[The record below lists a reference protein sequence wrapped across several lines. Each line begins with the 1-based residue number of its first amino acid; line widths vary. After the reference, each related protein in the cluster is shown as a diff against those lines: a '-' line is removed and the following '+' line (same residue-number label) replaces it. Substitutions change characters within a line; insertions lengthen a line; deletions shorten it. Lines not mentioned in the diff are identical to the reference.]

1 MQSVQAQIDALI
13 AAPAGR
19 ALLFI
24 TARFGLDAAEI
35 ATPRKT
41 LELAALALAEV
52 SRWRIYRPA
61 ALSQLERADLHRLQ
75 SQARALLASP
85 GAAWWFAPLERS
97 RQVWLSHDGDPPLA
111 ERLVSPAGLPSSW
124 ERYAQKP
131 ANGFFTSTLID
142 GSSGAATAL
151 TVGTSDFSETFQP
164 GPIACWRLDAAPDS
178 RVFEIDGPGPW
189 HDLCGRYPARGEDGR
204 IVPDWSA
211 VASDFDAVH
220 LTLGGLLTTEQ
231 VRIDSPSGWSQHDG
245 WDFEQTLWLHWKFTR
260 AERLPD
266 VHVEAKAI
274 AR

>member
-19 ALLFI
+19 ALLLI
-24 TARFGLDAAEI
+24 AARSRLDPAGI

-41 LELAALALAEV
+41 LEFAALALAEV
-52 SRWRIYRPA
+52 SRWRIDRPA
-61 ALSQLERADLHRLQ
+61 ALSQLERADPHRLQ
-75 SQARALLASP
+75 SLARALLTSP

-111 ERLVSPAGLPSSW
+111 ERLVSPDGLPSSW

-142 GSSGAATAL
+142 GSSGAGTAL
-151 TVGTSDFSETFQP
+151 TVGTSDFADTIQS
-164 GPIACWRLDAAPDS
+164 GPIACWRLDAAPDA
-178 RVFEIDGPGPW
+178 RVFEIDGPEAW
-189 HDLCGRYPARGEDGR
+189 HALCARYPARGEDGR

-260 AERLPD
+260 AERLRD
-266 VHVEAKAI
+266 VL
-274 AR
+274 